1 MPPPPPPPAAV
12 PLVYLL
18 HMVFDTVPSQKKKKK
33 TTHVGAEEKPRIL
46 SVLKFDSEV
55 QDPGRQKANGG
66 GGQADR
72 QQTDWRTSV
81 SANSPNNLQPPTE
94 VSPFIVIE
102 RGACTMEPNLIT
114 LVREIRPAV
123 LTAEWT
129 WDIRFQSSSLWFFCA
144 HRFKAHT
151 GLVCVIYHQ
160 NEPLPAAQ
168 TLRTLRGSCCA
179 GFCPSALE
187 VCSSHPF
194 ARFPPSSWS
203 TADIIALY
211 TW

>member
-1 MPPPPPPPAAV
+1 MW
-12 PLVYLL
+12 LL
-18 HMVFDTVPSQKKKKK
+18 TLNVEVNWEKVLHASSSCCCSSGLFAPYGVWHSTQPEKGKKKKP
-33 TTHVGAEEKPRIL
+33 THVGAEEKPRIL

-66 GGQADR
+66 GGKADR

-81 SANSPNNLQPPTE
+81 SANSPNDLQPPTE

-114 LVREIRPAV
+114 LVREIRTAV

-151 GLVCVIYHQ
+151 GLVCVIYH
-160 NEPLPAAQ
+160 L
-168 TLRTLRGSCCA
+168 TSHFLRRG
-179 GFCPSALE
+179 
-187 VCSSHPF
+187 
-194 ARFPPSSWS
+194 
-203 TADIIALY
+203 LY
-211 TW
+211 GLCGGAVVRDFTHQY

>member
-1 MPPPPPPPAAV
+1 MPPPPPPAAAV

-33 TTHVGAEEKPRIL
+33 PTR
-46 SVLKFDSEV
+46 
-55 QDPGRQKANGG
+55 GG
-66 GGQADR
+66 GGKASYFVRPEIWFRSSGSWKTKSKRRGRAGR
-72 QQTDWRTSV
+72 QTRDGLTSV

-114 LVREIRPAV
+114 LVREIRTAV

-160 NEPLPAAQ
+160 
-168 TLRTLRGSCCA
+168 TSHFLRRRLCA

-187 VCSSHPF
+187 VCSSHPLRVSLHPRG
-194 ARFPPSSWS
+194 AER
-203 TADIIALY
+203 T
-211 TW
+211 